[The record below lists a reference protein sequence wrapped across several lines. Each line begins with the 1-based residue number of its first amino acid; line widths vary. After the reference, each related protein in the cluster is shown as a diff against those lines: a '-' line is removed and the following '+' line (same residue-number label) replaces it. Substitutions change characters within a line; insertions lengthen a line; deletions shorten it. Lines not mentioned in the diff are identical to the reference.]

1 MNFYFL
7 IIIFI
12 ILYIMLSRKELYL
25 KILNKKRRKRKM
37 PQELMKEFIGK
48 VCSIMLFNNS
58 FGVQGRIVAIEEN
71 WIKVDEKN
79 KIRIINGDMIQD
91 ISILLE
97 KYQK

>member
-25 KILNKKRRKRKM
+25 EILNKKRRKRKM

-58 FGVQGRIVAIEEN
+58 FGVQGRIVAVEEN

-79 KIRIINGDMIQD
+79 KIRIINGDMNIARK
-91 ISILLE
+91 ISKI
-97 KYQK
+97 KR